1 MQWVILLTILIR
13 RLGLINDG
21 LQILITLKGVGHIV
35 QKINICIFIVLIN
48 INSYALAN
56 CYMPSKKTNQVNT
69 LDPHVNKKPFDIK
82 KLGIER
88 IRNDE
93 NSFFIWKNVDGYY
106 FSFYPAYLNS
116 GFTREKIQDDV
127 FFCSID
133 EIDYIFKSN
142 AGNEI
147 DFYLIISPYDDNFL
161 NRGEKLLVKKN
172 VYFHAVKYLHELSV
186 KYKVKLFILDDDNWG
201 GKISRQ
207 IK

>member
-1 MQWVILLTILIR
+1 M
-13 RLGLINDG
+13 
-21 LQILITLKGVGHIV
+21 
-35 QKINICIFIVLIN
+35 QKINICIFIFLIN

-93 NSFFIWKNVDGYY
+93 NSFFIWKNVDGYH

-116 GFTREKIQDDV
+116 GFTREKIQYDV

-133 EIDYIFKSN
+133 EIDYIFENN

-147 DFYLIISPYDDNFL
+147 SFYLINSPFDNGFL
-161 NRGEKLLVKKN
+161 DRQNKLLVKRDM
-172 VYFHAVKYLHELSV
+172 YYYAVDYLYKRSA
-186 KYKVKLFILDDDNWG
+186 KYKVKLFILDDDNF
-201 GKISRQ
+201 GKSISRQ

>member
-1 MQWVILLTILIR
+1 M
-13 RLGLINDG
+13 
-21 LQILITLKGVGHIV
+21 
-35 QKINICIFIVLIN
+35 QKINICIFIFLIN

-56 CYMPSKKTNQVNT
+56 CYMPSKKINQVNT

-116 GFTREKIQDDV
+116 GFTREKIQYDV

-133 EIDYIFKSN
+133 EIDYIFENN

-147 DFYLIISPYDDNFL
+147 SFYLINSPFDNGFL
-161 NRGEKLLVKKN
+161 DRQNKLLVKRDM
-172 VYFHAVKYLHELSV
+172 YYYAVDYLYKRSA
-186 KYKVKLFILDDDNWG
+186 KYKVKLFILDDDNF
-201 GKISRQ
+201 GKSISRQ

>member
-1 MQWVILLTILIR
+1 M
-13 RLGLINDG
+13 
-21 LQILITLKGVGHIV
+21 

-127 FFCSID
+127 FF
-133 EIDYIFKSN
+133 
-142 AGNEI
+142 
-147 DFYLIISPYDDNFL
+147 
-161 NRGEKLLVKKN
+161 
-172 VYFHAVKYLHELSV
+172 
-186 KYKVKLFILDDDNWG
+186 LFN
-201 GKISRQ
+201 
-207 IK
+207 